1 MSTETR
7 WTPRWTGY
15 EASRERFGRVVDGDG
30 IHLILEDG
38 RRVIDGTNTGAPLG
52 HRHPDIVAAME
63 QAVRAPI
70 VHEAWN
76 WAERDEAVRD
86 LAELAFG
93 EDRDVIAGVRF
104 CLSGSEANDLALS
117 LAQAITGR
125 QPLATRERAY
135 HGGVGLARE
144 TTVQP
149 QWHGGLSWERG
160 GADPVPRT
168 VRVVELPA
176 PHGERI
182 GPTPCDPERD
192 ADALA
197 RAEGELTRVAAV
209 IVDYTQGATYS
220 SAPYQDRI
228 ADAARGAGAL
238 WIADEVV
245 TGLGRTGPW
254 FAFQTGASRPDMV
267 TLGKGIG
274 AGAVPAGA
282 VVISRNLAEQIRG
295 STWQTA
301 GTFRGHPL
309 TVAAIRA
316 HLRVLARDRLVER
329 AASARPDHAPVA
341 GRAGALTPE
350 HPPDRRPRPALE
362 HRAAR
367 SQTGGRGGPTPPRSR
382 LRHGC
387 RHVRSN
393 AGALI
398 QTSGED
404 GMLVLAP
411 PLICNRARPRATR
424 RARSTTGSSSPT
436 WSINASEGARLARRA
451 APGLSERSRP
461 RAGGGRGRADGGA
474 CRNLRIG
481 RARVPGAPRTA
492 SAAPGARPRGG
503 RHRRNRAV
511 RRLPL
516 AGMR

>member
-1 MSTETR
+1 M
-7 WTPRWTGY
+7 PRWTGY
-15 EASRERFGRVVDGDG
+15 EASRERFGRIVDGDG
-30 IHLILEDG
+30 IHLILEGG

-52 HRHPDIVAAME
+52 HRHPDIVSAME

-70 VHEAWN
+70 VHEVWN

-135 HGGVGLARE
+135 HGGVGLARD

-149 QWHGGLSWERG
+149 QWHGGLSWEGG

-168 VRVVELPA
+168 VSVVELPA

-182 GPTPCDPERD
+182 GPTPPDPERD

-220 SAPYQDRI
+220 SASYQDRI

-245 TGLGRTGPW
+245 TGLGRTGRW

-274 AGAVPAGA
+274 GGAVPAGA
-282 VVISRNLAEQIRG
+282 VVMSRNVAEQIRG

-301 GTFRGHPL
+301 GTFRGHPM
-309 TVAAIRA
+309 TVAAVRA
-316 HLRVLARDRLVER
+316 HLRVLVRERLVER
-329 AASARPDHAPVA
+329 AAMLDQTMHRLLAELARSHPSVRRIDGRGLHWSIELHGADWRTWRADTAEEPLATRISAR
-341 GRAGALTPE
+341 AL
-350 HPPDRRPRPALE
+350 D
-362 HRAAR
+362 
-367 SQTGGRGGPTPPRSR
+367 
-382 LRHGC
+382 
-387 RHVRSN
+387 

-411 PLICNRARPRATR
+411 PLICGERDL
-424 RARSTTGSSSPT
+424 
-436 WSINASEGARLARRA
+436 ERLVA
-451 APGLSERSRP
+451 ALDHALELADKECERQ
-461 RAGGGRGRADGGA
+461 
-474 CRNLRIG
+474 
-481 RARVPGAPRTA
+481 
-492 SAAPGARPRGG
+492 
-503 RHRRNRAV
+503 
-511 RRLPL
+511 
-516 AGMR
+516 